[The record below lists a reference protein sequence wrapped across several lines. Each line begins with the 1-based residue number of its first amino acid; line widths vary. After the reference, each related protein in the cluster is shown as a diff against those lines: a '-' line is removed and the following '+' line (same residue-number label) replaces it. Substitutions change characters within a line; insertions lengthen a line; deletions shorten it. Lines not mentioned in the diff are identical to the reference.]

1 MEEIREELGIIVG
14 DLYIKYG
21 GTEEILKLNSI
32 LDTLVLLEMKEINSV
47 DCAIPIFSHS
57 CSCVK
62 FIPFLK
68 FLILSP
74 NITIHLMGLF
84 YH

>member
-32 LDTLVLLEMKEINSV
+32 LDTLVLLEMKKINKDICELQTSV
-47 DCAIPIFSHS
+47 
-57 CSCVK
+57 
-62 FIPFLK
+62 
-68 FLILSP
+68 
-74 NITIHLMGLF
+74 
-84 YH
+84 